1 MKIYCSGI
9 GGIGLSAYASMMR
22 AAGHTVL
29 GSDRSESELLADL
42 RSQGIG
48 VMLNQDG
55 SEVPKDAELFVYSE
69 AIPEAAPER
78 KAAKSYGIPQKSYP
92 EAVAELTKGH
102 RLIAVC
108 GTHGKSS
115 TTAMAARMMLDS
127 GMDPSIV
134 VGTKMNELNNRN
146 WHKGQGND
154 FVLEACEY
162 RRSFLNY
169 KPQIILLTTCDGDH
183 FDYFESQEDY
193 RKAFLEFIRSL
204 PPDGV
209 LITHMSDPD
218 CAAVARESGKSVID
232 ADTNPLPKISV
243 PGMHMQQNAQLALA
257 LAEHLGL
264 DLTTAKKSLE
274 GFRGTWRRMEQ
285 CGQTKE
291 GAIVYD
297 DYGHHPREIRA
308 TIEGL
313 RTKFPDRKLFCVFQP
328 HTHDR
333 TLKLWDDFAK
343 SFGGANLVII
353 PNVYDARAHLEKK
366 TVDLPAFLKAI
377 EDQSGVPAVN
387 GQNFEETERT
397 VHALAQ
403 EGDIVLCMGAGDIT
417 NLATNLLS

>member
-9 GGIGLSAYASMMR
+9 GGIGLSAYASLAR

-29 GSDRSESELLADL
+29 GSDRAASALVEDL
-42 RSQGIG
+42 RSQGIDIT
-48 VMLNQDG
+48 LNQDG
-55 SEVPKDAELFVYSE
+55 SQVPEDADLFVYSE
-69 AIPEAAPER
+69 AIPEEAPER
-78 KAAKSYGIPQKSYP
+78 KAAKAQGITQKSYP

-102 RLIAVC
+102 RLIAVS

-115 TTAMAARMMLDS
+115 TTAMVARMMLDS
-127 GMDPSIV
+127 GMDPTIV

-146 WHKGQGND
+146 WHRGAGKD

-183 FDYFESQEDY
+183 FDYFQSQEDY

-204 PPDGV
+204 PSDGV

-218 CAAVARESGKSVID
+218 CAAVAKESGKKVMD
-232 ADTNPLPKISV
+232 ADENPLPELGI
-243 PGMHMQQNAQLALA
+243 PGAHMQQNAQLALA
-257 LAEHLGL
+257 LAEQLVL
-264 DLTTAKKSLE
+264 DPETAMKSLQ

-297 DYGHHPREIRA
+297 DYGHHPREVRA

-313 RTKFPDRKLFCVFQP
+313 RTKFPDRKIICVFQP

-333 TLKLWDDFAK
+333 TIKLWDDFAR
-343 SFGGANLVII
+343 SFTAANLVII
-353 PNVYDARAHLEKK
+353 PNVYDARGHLEKK
-366 TVDLPAFLKAI
+366 LVDLPAFLKAI
-377 EDQSGVPAVN
+377 EQWSGVPAVN
-387 GQNFEETERT
+387 RLGFDETEKA
-397 VHALAQ
+397 VHAFAQ

-417 NLATNLLS
+417 NLATKLVS